1 MLIHCRPILFLL
13 AGLVGPVLAQA
24 WPERPLRFVIPFS
37 PGGGP
42 DVVLRLM
49 AEPLAKRLGQP
60 VVVENRPGASG
71 IVALEAIAKAVP
83 DGHTIGLGDNGS
95 LAINPALFKSLP
107 YNVERD
113 LAPVTLLYST
123 PFFLAVNAALPARTY
138 AEFAELVRANP
149 GKYNYGSAGSGSP
162 THLDWEVLKQST
174 GLAITHVPHK
184 GLQPMLTSVVSGDVA
199 AVFLAMTPLRGP
211 LQQGRLRLLMVGQAQ
226 RSPAAPEVPAVGEAG
241 APAGFTAGAWVA
253 VIAPRG
259 VRAEVLARLNAELG
273 AVLRDAEVRTRIE
286 GQGFAPGGGPADEV
300 ARLIVTDSRRYAAAV
315 AFSGAKAE

>member
-1 MLIHCRPILFLL
+1 MSRSL
-13 AGLVGPVLAQA
+13 AVVLAVLTVAGPAPAQT
-24 WPERPLRFVIPFS
+24 WPERPVRFIIPFS

-42 DVVLRLM
+42 DVVLRLV
-49 AEPLAKRLGQP
+49 AEPLAKRLGQS
-60 VVVENRPGASG
+60 VVVENRPGGSG
-71 IVALEAIAKAVP
+71 IVALDAIAKAVP
-83 DGHTIGLGDNGS
+83 DGHTVGLGDNGS

-107 YNVERD
+107 YSAERD
-113 LAPVTLLYST
+113 LAPVTLLYAT
-123 PFFLAVNAALPARTY
+123 PFFLAVNAALPVRTY

-211 LQQGRLRLLMVGQAQ
+211 VQQGRLRLLMVGQAQ

-241 APAGFTAGAWVA
+241 APAGFSSGAWVA

-259 VRAEVLARLNAELG
+259 VRADIVTRLNVEIG
-273 AVLRDAEVRTRIE
+273 AALREPETRTRIE
-286 GQGFAPGGGPADEV
+286 SHGFTPGGGPADEV
-300 ARLIVTDSRRYAAAV
+300 ARLIVSDSRRYAAAV